1 VRHAD
6 LNRHYYE
13 VECRVENPAEEQCFT
28 LPSWIPGSYL
38 LREFA
43 RHVVSIRAESVG
55 RTLAIEK
62 ISKSSWRCRGAAA
75 ELVVTIEIYAFD
87 LSVRG
92 AYLDDTRSFFNGTCL
107 FFSPLGREHEP
118 VELLLES
125 PEDPRGASWRV
136 ATSMTPVDVD
146 DRGFGRYQ
154 AADYDEV
161 IDHPFEIS
169 DFAEVD
175 FQAGGVP
182 HRLIVAGRQET
193 DLDRVAADL
202 TQLCAEHIEFFG
214 GPPPFEK
221 YLFLGLA
228 VGKGYGGLEHRA
240 SSSLIFSR
248 DDLPKPGEPGVPRS
262 YQRFLSLCSHEYFH
276 AWNVKRI
283 KPAAFSPYRLDRRN
297 QTRLMWVFE
306 GITTY
311 YQDLLLLRSDLIGR
325 KDYLDGLSQ
334 TLTRVYRA
342 PGRFRQSLAEASFDA
357 WDKLYK
363 PHSNTNNAAISY
375 YSKGALVALAL
386 DLILR
391 RDATTA
397 ATLDTVMAELW
408 RRFGMAGDGVE
419 EGDFEA
425 LVEELSG
432 CEFQEFFNVAVRGT
446 EDLPLLELLAGFGV
460 KFGFRAATGPDDLGG
475 SRRGTADK
483 RPLSLGAHFTEREIG
498 IELTQLLDGGAA
510 QAAGLNPGDHL
521 LALGGLRVSA
531 RKVAELLAR
540 YEEGETVAVGA
551 FRGDEWRDFSLTLQ
565 AAPLTTCV
573 LELDEDTNA
582 TDAARR
588 ELWLGT

>member
-1 VRHAD
+1 
-6 LNRHYYE
+6 
-13 VECRVENPAEEQCFT
+13 

-43 RHVVSIRAESVG
+43 RHVISIRAESIG
-55 RTLAIEK
+55 RALAIEK
-62 ISKSSWRCRGAAA
+62 ISKSSWRCRGAAT

-92 AYLDDTRSFFNGTCL
+92 AYLDNTRSFFNGTCL
-107 FFSPLGREHEP
+107 FLSPQGREHEP
-118 VELLLES
+118 VEVLLKP
-125 PEDPRGASWRV
+125 PEDPRSVNWRV
-136 ATSMTPVDVD
+136 ATSMTPVNVD
-146 DRGFGRYQ
+146 DKGFGRYQ

-169 DFAEVD
+169 DYAEVD
-175 FQAGGVP
+175 FHAGGVP

-202 TQLCAEHIEFFG
+202 SQLCEAHIEFFG
-214 GPPPFEK
+214 SPPPFAD
-221 YLFLGLA
+221 YRFLGLA

-248 DDLPKPGEPGVPRS
+248 DDLPKPGERGVPRS

-297 QTRLMWVFE
+297 HTRLMWVFE

-325 KDYLDGLSQ
+325 KDYLDRLGQ

-342 PGRFRQSLAEASFDA
+342 PGRSRQSLAEASFDA

-363 PHSNTNNAAISY
+363 PHANTNNAAISY

-386 DLILR
+386 DLTLR
-391 RDATTA
+391 RDAKDSVS
-397 ATLDTVMAELW
+397 LDTVMVELW
-408 RRFGMAGDGVE
+408 RRFGMAGGGVE

-425 LVEELSG
+425 LVAELSG
-432 CEFQEFFNVAVRGT
+432 CELLEFFDVAVRGT
-446 EDLPLLELLAGFGV
+446 EDLPLAELLACFGV
-460 KFGFRAATGPDDLGG
+460 SLSFRAATGPDDLGG
-475 SRRGTADK
+475 SRRGAPDK
-483 RPLSLGAHFTEREIG
+483 RPLSLGAHFIARDIG
-498 IELTQLLDGGAA
+498 VELTQLLDGAAA

-521 LALGGLRVSA
+521 LALDGRRVSA
-531 RKVAELLAR
+531 QKLADLLTR
-540 YEEGETVAVGA
+540 YEEGETVTVGA

-573 LELDEDTNA
+573 LKLDDDTSA
-582 TDAARR
+582 KGAARR